1 MEPKTK
7 KWKTEK
13 LKSKKRISIQVSV
26 NSLGNPWS
34 QSCTSMKNQSIS
46 ILGITDRYKKLIKK
60 SRTRYNLD
68 RVGQKHYISN
78 TNLLYYLTS
87 QSRKSSQWT
96 IIYLLVQ
103 LVIACHLLLQS
114 TYLVFTHHS
123 FLLFNLQL
131 LLHIFQTLRFL
142 LQSTNVQHI
151 INLCIQPQSS

>member
-46 ILGITDRYKKLIKK
+46 ILGITDRYKQLIKK

-68 RVGQKHYISN
+68 RVSQKHYISN
-78 TNLLYYLTS
+78 HYIVEIVQAKTIKFLPRCFHN
-87 QSRKSSQWT
+87 SS
-96 IIYLLVQ
+96 
-103 LVIACHLLLQS
+103 A
-114 TYLVFTHHS
+114 
-123 FLLFNLQL
+123 
-131 LLHIFQTLRFL
+131 
-142 LQSTNVQHI
+142 
-151 INLCIQPQSS
+151 